1 MHLLFTQETSNVHIC
16 AKHKNRSCKKQ
27 SQQGKN
33 YIRDMENK
41 LEKTLKNAGKTDE
54 NEKMIDIED
63 RSRDLFQQ

>member
-1 MHLLFTQETSNVHIC
+1 MHLLFIQETFNVHIC

-41 LEKTLKNAGKTDE
+41 LEKTLKNAGKT
-54 NEKMIDIED
+54 K
-63 RSRDLFQQ
+63 R